1 MAPEYTDDEKPD
13 YVEVT
18 MPDLTDMSIAD
29 AIVALKKAGLDYEF
43 AGESGKVIYQFPVA
57 GQKVRSNQIVYFS
70 TE

>member
-1 MAPEYTDDEKPD
+1 
-13 YVEVT
+13 
-18 MPDLTDMSIAD
+18 MSIAD